1 MPTKSFYIDY
11 EQKRVLS
18 IHTTPNFR
26 RTTVFLDGNELQ
38 AIEGKQNLKQGV
50 EINLD
55 RSNKLF
61 VQLKTFFPDGNLI
74 QLLLNGVPVK
84 GSQTDPDKRIVTG
97 FFLLLISGLLTLLS
111 SIYIEF
117 FTMWGSA
124 AFPAM
129 QITALVTGTIVI
141 GVAFAFRSLHFYAIL
156 VGLFLVFTNLLHAFI
171 LAFSSNDLALTILAI
186 VKALIAVYALTA
198 IPLSRQKAAYLVKSP
213 WLIEQGKKV
222 GQIKDFKQ
230 EDHSNYIR

>member
-1 MPTKSFYIDY
+1 MPTKSYYIDH

-18 IHTTPNFR
+18 IHTTPKYR
-26 RTTVFLDGNELQ
+26 RSTLFLDGNELQ
-38 AIEGKQNLKQGV
+38 AIEGKKSLKQGI

-61 VQLKTFFPDGNLI
+61 VQLKNFFPEGRLV

-84 GSQTDPDKRIVTG
+84 GSATDPDKRIIG
-97 FFLLLISGLLTLLS
+97 HFILLLISGLLTLLS

-124 AFPAM
+124 AIPAM

-156 VGLFLVFTNLLHAFI
+156 VGLFLVFANSLHAFI

-186 VKALIAVYALTA
+186 VKALIAVYVLTA
-198 IPLSRQKAAYLVKSP
+198 IPLSRQKAAYRLKSP

-222 GQIKDFKQ
+222 GQLKDFKQ
-230 EDHSNYIR
+230 GDHTNYIP